1 LVALDCDGVLADF
14 TGHMLDI
21 IAEVTGVYHEADAV
35 TQWDFGNLLPD
46 EGSRKRA
53 WSLVRQP
60 GSCGEISPVP
70 GAGDGVAALRA
81 AGCRIK
87 VVTSPMS
94 GAPTW
99 AHERTLWLR
108 DMFEVDARDI
118 VFASDKA
125 FAAGTADVLVD
136 DSPDNVSSFPGLCVM
151 PAAAYNALTVLDG
164 NRVVRVDGWPA
175 IVEATLAQLDRK
187 LGRVA

>member
-1 LVALDCDGVLADF
+1 
-14 TGHMLDI
+14 
-21 IAEVTGVYHEADAV
+21 
-35 TQWDFGNLLPD
+35 
-46 EGSRKRA
+46 
-53 WSLVRQP
+53 
-60 GSCGEISPVP
+60 
-70 GAGDGVAALRA
+70 
-81 AGCRIK
+81 
-87 VVTSPMS
+87 MS

-175 IVEATLAQLDRK
+175 IVEATLAQLDRRH
-187 LGRVA
+187 GRAA